1 MSAPAGGLWRG
12 FVAAGAIILA
22 VGVALGAI
30 ASHAAG
36 RAPHPDAAR
45 LLQVA
50 VLYQLVHGIAL
61 VLAGVL
67 ARFGQTRWLALSGAA
82 FLLGIA
88 CFCGSLYW
96 LAFTGVS
103 AGAAAPVGG
112 FAFIAG
118 WILLALHALVGRI
131 GDRP

>member
-1 MSAPAGGLWRG
+1 MSVPAGGLWRG
-12 FVAAGAIILA
+12 FVAAGATVLA
-22 VGVALGAI
+22 AGVALGAI

-45 LLQVA
+45 LLQLA

-82 FLLGIA
+82 FLVGVA
-88 CFCGSLYW
+88 FFCGSLYW

-103 AGAAAPVGG
+103 AGALAPLGG
-112 FAFIAG
+112 SSFIAG
-118 WILLALHALVGRI
+118 WILLAIHAFAAERG
-131 GDRP
+131 